1 VNYGGQTIR
10 CPLLTLGGA
19 GALLLVCL
27 GLAALV
33 VCCCAVLI
41 VARTRI
47 APHADCM
54 REMAAQ
60 AGTLENVVAWQ
71 RRHQKVKAG
80 GAPAKKVPEEPAP
93 EETPRVSDIELEQ
106 NAQKRLRSM
115 LGKG

>member
-1 VNYGGQTIR
+1 M
-10 CPLLTLGGA
+10 LTLEGA
-19 GALLLVCL
+19 GSLLLVCL
-27 GLAALV
+27 GLCALV

-47 APHADCM
+47 APHADCK

-71 RRHQKVKAG
+71 KRHQKVKAG
-80 GAPAKKVPEEPAP
+80 GAPAKTAAATEPEPEPEP
-93 EETPRVSDIELEQ
+93 SPRLSDVDLERS
-106 NAQKRLRSM
+106 AQARLRGM